1 MVSYD
6 QMLHINYFKF
16 GLKEE
21 PTKLGSNLPLQI
33 KGDLADFPLFKG
45 IVSQNH
51 PGILVTLG
59 PKSATFPSIQKIGRH
74 TKFFR
79 LNGSHNTID
88 WHVKVSKLIKKALP
102 EALILLDIP
111 GIKPRTNN
119 AEVIEITKNE
129 PVIFYHGPKVPDNT
143 IKSIELTK
151 PLPEIT
157 EGIDS
162 FSLSDGLYEFEL
174 LEAKQNYVRGRSKND
189 FRLLP
194 RKGLNLPGSIYNDE
208 IQLQVYQDFLNKARK
223 VNFDAI
229 GLSFIQND
237 ATLEHIREK
246 FPGKLLVAKIEN
258 KLGVEN
264 VKKIVDCSDVI
275 MIDRGDL
282 LAEVSIKNF
291 YPSIVKIGMN
301 TTSTKRP
308 LIMATENLES
318 MQYRLQPSKSEII
331 ALQHSINL
339 GSDFLMLS
347 DETATSDLYMNT
359 IDWLNQFLKMQNE

>member
-1 MVSYD
+1 
-6 QMLHINYFKF
+6 MLHINYFKF

-21 PTKLGSNLPLQI
+21 PKKLTSNLPLQI
-33 KGDLADFPLFKG
+33 KGDLANFPLFKD

-59 PKSATFPSIQKIGRH
+59 PKSATFPSIQNIGRH

-79 LNGSHNTID
+79 LNGSHNTLE
-88 WHVKVSKLIKKALP
+88 WHIMVSKLIKKALP

-119 AEVIEITKNE
+119 DEVIDIIKNE
-129 PVIFYHGPKVPDNT
+129 PVDFYHGLRKSDNT

-157 EGIDS
+157 NGIDS

-174 LEAKQNYVRGRSKND
+174 LEANQNYVRGRSKND

-194 RKGLNLPGSIYNDE
+194 RKGLNLPGSIYDNE
-208 IQLQVYQDFLNKARK
+208 LQLQVYLDFLNKARE
-223 VNFDAI
+223 VSFDAI

-237 ATLEHIREK
+237 KTLEHIRENY
-246 FPGKLLVAKIEN
+246 PDKLLVSKIEN

-264 VKKIVDCSDVI
+264 VTQIVDFSDVI

-282 LAEVSIKNF
+282 LAEVGIKNF
-291 YPSIVKIGMN
+291 YPSIVKIGIN
-301 TTSTKRP
+301 TTSAKRP

-347 DETATSDLYMNT
+347 DETATSNLYMNT
-359 IDWLNQFLKMQNE
+359 IDWLSQFLKMQNE

>member
-1 MVSYD
+1 
-6 QMLHINYFKF
+6 MLHINYFKF

-33 KGDLADFPLFKG
+33 KGDLADFPLFES

-59 PKSATFPSIQKIGRH
+59 PKSATFLSIQKIGRH

-189 FRLLP
+189 FRLLA

-208 IQLQVYQDFLNKARK
+208 LQLQVYQDFLNKARK

-237 ATLEHIREK
+237 TTLEHMREK
-246 FPGKLLVAKIEN
+246 FPGKLLVSKIEN

-282 LAEVSIKNF
+282 LAEVGIKNF